1 MAGYNALNVK
11 EASVAEWFCEIC
23 DTWSSFPSVFNLKP
37 VVTYSVEWSIW
48 LGSLKCIS
56 KVTL

>member
-11 EASVAEWFCEIC
+11 EALVAEWFCEIC

-37 VVTYSVEWSIW
+37 VVTYSVECSIW
-48 LGSLKCIS
+48 FPRFTKMYI
-56 KVTL
+56 